1 MSQGSDLI
9 KLQETDL
16 ELDRER
22 KTLKDLPLIAELAKK
37 RASYAKL
44 KSEATRLLADRK
56 DAQIAVDDLDEAER
70 SCHEAITAAQER
82 PIDASDYRAVRD
94 LEEELSLLA
103 KRLDKIA
110 FDRPAALEKR
120 PRVRPV
126 APRRARRGGQPA
138 LWRHA
143 PSAPHPLVPGS
154 RRRLFRPGRGGEP
167 GPRPHL
173 GGAPRQSANRP
184 SHRPVPAASR
194 SIRGPALSCAAYGN
208 CRRARHRG
216 RCGCRT
222 RVPILYNRL
231 DMHVFARI

>member
-16 ELDRER
+16 DLDRER

-110 FDRPAALEKR
+110 FDRPAALEKLE
-120 PRVRPV
+120 
-126 APRRARRGGQPA
+126 AARAREDKLAGYIKRFEASIIEDTKAAREQAAGLQASIDELTRRREHLLGRLPQETRAMYERGLTVERIEGNVPTICRTALQPA
-138 LWRHA
+138 SMDALRHA
-143 PSAPHPLVPGS
+143 GDIAECPYC
-154 RRRLFRPGRGGEP
+154 
-167 GPRPHL
+167 
-173 GGAPRQSANRP
+173 
-184 SHRPVPAASR
+184 HRIIVLNAEE
-194 SIRGPALSCAAYGN
+194 
-208 CRRARHRG
+208 
-216 RCGCRT
+216 
-222 RVPILYNRL
+222 
-231 DMHVFARI
+231 

>member
-16 ELDRER
+16 ELDRAR

-110 FDRPAALEKR
+110 FDRPAALEKLE
-120 PRVRPV
+120 
-126 APRRARRGGQPA
+126 AARAREDKLAGYIKRFEASIIEDTKAAREQAAGLQASIDELTRRREHLLGRLPQETRAMYERGLARFRGLTVERIEGNVPTVCRTALQPA
-138 LWRHA
+138 SMDALRHA
-143 PSAPHPLVPGS
+143 GDIAECPYCHCIIVLNA
-154 RRRLFRPGRGGEP
+154 EE
-167 GPRPHL
+167 
-173 GGAPRQSANRP
+173 
-184 SHRPVPAASR
+184 
-194 SIRGPALSCAAYGN
+194 
-208 CRRARHRG
+208 
-216 RCGCRT
+216 
-222 RVPILYNRL
+222 
-231 DMHVFARI
+231 